1 MQASVNAVSYVGLRD
16 PQAFLEPNEGAYEPL
31 RLMCIHVGML
41 SLGNM
46 KIWNYWK
53 SRAIMFEPD
62 QDDLLAYIL

>member
-46 KIWNYWK
+46 ELLEVVSNYV
-53 SRAIMFEPD
+53 
-62 QDDLLAYIL
+62 